1 MEKIYGAIER
11 CDGIQRV
18 GLQAYEV
25 YYGFGEDEQGT
36 YVYCER
42 MNVKPTFAFIKD
54 MILTQI
60 NANTQEKIT
69 SGFKWNALLVWLSE
83 ANQLNYARD
92 FAVAY
97 YCEKNGEAYTLPT
110 YKFGT
115 DEEPVY
121 YTFETFEEFMLF
133 SKAWA
138 QHVSDTVRAGWDEKA
153 NVDWER
159 YKV

>member
-42 MNVKPTFAFIKD
+42 MKAKPTLAFVRD

-60 NANTQEKIT
+60 NANTHERILQGMT
-69 SGFKWNALLVWLSE
+69 WAGHMVWLSE
-83 ANQLNYARD
+83 ENQLNYARD

-97 YCEKNGEAYTLPT
+97 YCEKNGEQYSLPT

-115 DEEPVY
+115 DETPIF
-121 YTFETFEEFMLF
+121 YTFESFEEFKQF